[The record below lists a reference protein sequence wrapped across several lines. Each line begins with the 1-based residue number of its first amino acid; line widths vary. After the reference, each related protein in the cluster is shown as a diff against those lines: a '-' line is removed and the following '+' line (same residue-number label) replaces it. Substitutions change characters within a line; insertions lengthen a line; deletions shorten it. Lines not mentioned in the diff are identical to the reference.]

1 MSRYIVLLLAALAL
15 AAPTPGSAQSTAERE
30 RERIEAD
37 RERERERERERRE
50 REREQAEARAERD
63 REQAEGR
70 AERARERAERD
81 REREQERRER
91 ELAGAL
97 DTTVT
102 FDARGTVNISC
113 AGGDVVVT
121 GTDRNQIVVKA
132 RTERGAIRF
141 VSSGSNATLEPA
153 SNRGC
158 SDARFDVS
166 VPAGVK
172 LVANTWSG
180 SLRVLGV
187 QGDVEAHAQ
196 SGDIEVRNAGDNLEV
211 NTLSGDIS
219 VMGVRGTA
227 NIHTLSGDVV
237 LDAARG
243 DVEVETVSG
252 DITLRDVVAR
262 QVRTHSTS
270 GDLDFGGTIV
280 SAGRYEFTTHSGELR
295 LALPANVGAQL
306 SLSTFSGEIDS
317 AFPITLT
324 PGAHGIGSAQAK
336 KLSFSLGQGSAR
348 IIAET
353 FSGDVTLSST
363 GRRQ

>member
-1 MSRYIVLLLAALAL
+1 MSRYLVLLLAALAL
-15 AAPTPGSAQSTAERE
+15 AAPVPGSAQSTAERD
-30 RERIEAD
+30 RI
-37 RERERERERERRE
+37 ERERERERERRE
-50 REREQAEARAERD
+50 REREQAEARAER
-63 REQAEGR
+63 
-70 AERARERAERD
+70 ARERDERN

-102 FDARGTVNISC
+102 FDARGTVTVSC
-113 AGGDVVVT
+113 PGGDVVVT
-121 GTDRNQIVVKA
+121 GSDRNQIVVKA

-158 SDARFDVS
+158 SDARFEVS
-166 VPAGVK
+166 VPATAR

-180 SLRVLGV
+180 SLHVTGV
-187 QGDVEAHAQ
+187 HGDVEAHAQ
-196 SGDIEVRNAGDNLEV
+196 SGDIQIRDAGDNLDV
-211 NTLSGDIS
+211 Q
-219 VMGVRGTA
+219 
-227 NIHTLSGDVV
+227 TLSGDVSV
-237 LDAARG
+237 EGVRGVANVQSVSGDVTLSGARG
-243 DVEVETVSG
+243 NVEVETVSG
-252 DITLRDVVAR
+252 DIVLRDVVSR
-262 QVRTHSTS
+262 QVRTNTTS

-306 SLSTFSGEIDS
+306 SLSTFSGEIES

-324 PGAHGIGSAQAK
+324 PGAHGIGSSQAK
-336 KLSFSLGQGSAR
+336 KLNFSLGQGSAR